1 MSPRAFIQL
10 ALTRL
15 LQRYPSALAQLAQH
29 AGKTFALV
37 ADPFKGLFTIE
48 HDGQLAYAD
57 PAVVPDVTIEVD
69 LKRIDWVQW
78 ATANTRFDIVSVTRV
93 MGDASLAQTL
103 SSLLQTLRPD
113 IEDLLA
119 ERVGDIPAHRL
130 MQAAQGLRQGVMR
143 SGQRVAENIAEY
155 LSYETQVLTPQ
166 VVLNEFSSSLQTLSM
181 RLQQLQ
187 SRQQQLDQRIKQL
200 VAQKNSNKG
209 RPL

>member
-1 MSPRAFIQL
+1 MSPQALIQV

-29 AGKTFALV
+29 AGKTFAIV

-57 PAVVPDVTIEVD
+57 VAVVPDVTIEVD

-78 ATANTRFDIVSVTRV
+78 ATSKTRFDIVSVTRV
-93 MGDASLAQTL
+93 MGNASLAQTL

-119 ERVGDIPAHRL
+119 ERVGDIPARHL
-130 MQAAQGLRQGVMR
+130 TQAAKGLHQGMMR
-143 SGQRVAENIAEY
+143 SGQRIAENIAEY

-166 VVLNEFSSSLQTLSM
+166 VALKEFSSSLQSLST

-200 VAQKNSNKG
+200 AAQKKPNLG
-209 RPL
+209 RPS

>member
-1 MSPRAFIQL
+1 MSPRALIQT

-29 AGKTFALV
+29 AGKTFAIV

-48 HDGQLAYAD
+48 HDGQLAPAD
-57 PAVVPDVTIEVD
+57 AAVVPDVTIEVD

-78 ATANTRFDIVSVTRV
+78 ATSETHFDVVSVTRV

-119 ERVGDIPAHRL
+119 EKVGDILARHVT
-130 MQAAQGLRQGVMR
+130 QAVKGLHQGVMR
-143 SGQRVAENIAEY
+143 SGQRFAENIAEY
-155 LSYETQVLTPQ
+155 LSHETQVLTSQ
-166 VVLNEFSSSLQTLSM
+166 VALKEFSSSLQSLSI
-181 RLQQLQ
+181 RLQQLE

-200 VAQKNSNKG
+200 VAQKKSNKG
-209 RPL
+209 LPS

>member
-1 MSPRAFIQL
+1 V

-29 AGKTFALV
+29 AGKTFAIV
-37 ADPFKGLFTIE
+37 ADPVKGLFTIE

-57 PAVVPDVTIEVD
+57 AAVVPDVTIEVD

-78 ATANTRFDIVSVTRV
+78 ATSETRFDMVSITRV

-113 IEDLLA
+113 LEDFLA
-119 ERVGDIPAHRL
+119 ERVGDIPARY
-130 MQAAQGLRQGVMR
+130 MIQAAKGLHQGAMR
-143 SGQRVAENIAEY
+143 SGQRMAENIAEY
-155 LSYETQVLTPQ
+155 LSHETQILTPQ
-166 VVLNEFSSSLQTLSM
+166 VALAEFSSSLQSLSI

-200 VAQKNSNKG
+200 VTQKKSNKG